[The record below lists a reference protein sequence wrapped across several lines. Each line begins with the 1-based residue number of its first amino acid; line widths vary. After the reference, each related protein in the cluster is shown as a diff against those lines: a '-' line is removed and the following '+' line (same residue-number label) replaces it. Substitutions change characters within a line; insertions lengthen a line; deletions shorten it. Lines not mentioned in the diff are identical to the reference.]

1 MELDDAWIVQ
11 SAQQDVVIEQ
21 LQREM
26 AATVHMLDSARVLQ
40 LLTHSQEEASAA
52 RRELVTVRLEVDRL
66 SDQATLLRRQISRL
80 RDDNAALQLSI
91 QNSAAHLRTHGDSLV
106 VSEMHKGRAAA
117 RVREL
122 ADAVAAAEARARQVH
137 GDLAVATAD
146 LRATRAY
153 TESME
158 ARMTDLSTSKAALAQ
173 VASGRGR
180 LLGNNSV
187 SCRSCPIALHPHFS
201 PLQSKL
207 QGKFDTMEQVAN
219 ELSQRAELA
228 ERKLAA
234 LMAASGIALKPGGA
248 EPADGGG
255 AGAGARAA
263 AVQQAVEE
271 GVLLT
276 RESIDKV
283 EQFLRT
289 LPDDINDPPPAKAA
303 RTGKLPPKKGGTK
316 KGPSATTVAATKSTA
331 PPPRPPADKA
341 KPAASKP
348 SAPPTAKPTAAV
360 TAATATAAKT
370 TKKPAAATAAAT
382 KTQGITGRAISNGS
396 LAKPPSKS

>member
-1 MELDDAWIVQ
+1 
-11 SAQQDVVIEQ
+11 
-21 LQREM
+21 
-26 AATVHMLDSARVLQ
+26 
-40 LLTHSQEEASAA
+40 
-52 RRELVTVRLEVDRL
+52 
-66 SDQATLLRRQISRL
+66 
-80 RDDNAALQLSI
+80 
-91 QNSAAHLRTHGDSLV
+91 
-106 VSEMHKGRAAA
+106 
-117 RVREL
+117 
-122 ADAVAAAEARARQVH
+122 
-137 GDLAVATAD
+137 
-146 LRATRAY
+146 
-153 TESME
+153 
-158 ARMTDLSTSKAALAQ
+158 
-173 VASGRGR
+173 
-180 LLGNNSV
+180 
-187 SCRSCPIALHPHFS
+187 
-201 PLQSKL
+201 
-207 QGKFDTMEQVAN
+207 MEQVAN

-234 LMAASGIALKPGGA
+234 LMAASGIALQPGGA
-248 EPADGGG
+248 EPADGGGAG

-303 RTGKLPPKKGGTK
+303 RTGKLPVKKGGTK
-316 KGPSATTVAATKSTA
+316 KGPSATTVAAAKSTA

-348 SAPPTAKPTAAV
+348 SAPPTAKPTV
-360 TAATATAAKT
+360 
-370 TKKPAAATAAAT
+370 KKPAAATAAAT